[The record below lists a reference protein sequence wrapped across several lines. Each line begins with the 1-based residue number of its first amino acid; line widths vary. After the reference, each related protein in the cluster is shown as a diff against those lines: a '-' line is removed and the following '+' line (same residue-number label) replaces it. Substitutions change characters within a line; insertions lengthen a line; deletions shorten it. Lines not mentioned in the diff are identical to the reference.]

1 MADQKRNRR
10 DELELKLQEVEFTP
24 PTPIQKLGA
33 EVDQIATD
41 LADMPLPAQL
51 AILRLVA
58 PRVLEGLDPAARDA
72 FIDELKMGVSSN
84 H

>member
-1 MADQKRNRR
+1 MANQKRNRR
-10 DELELKLQEVEFTP
+10 EELELKLQEVEFTP
-24 PTPIQKLGA
+24 PTQLQKLGA

-41 LADMPLPAQL
+41 LANLPLPAQL

-58 PRVLEGLDPAARDA
+58 PKVLEGIDRAARDTLL
-72 FIDELKMGVSSN
+72 DELTTNLPSN